1 MTIPF
6 ELIRVMVQIEGEI
19 TRMARS
25 IIQDQKLSDNELRS
39 QFRQAIHAAQ
49 QAGDRESLKAFLAY
63 QTSRDNKKKI
73 WAHQASNQL
82 FIKRVWRGL
91 ESLISKYEQE
101 AGSRTSKAWAEA
113 NDAIKE
119 KLRLMLA
126 ERFFAYL
133 ERAYEIWKD
142 AEAKRYYFDDD
153 EQNRGGGVEGAS

>member
-1 MTIPF
+1 MKIPF
-6 ELIRVMVQIEGEI
+6 ELIRVLVQIEGEI

-25 IIQDQKLSDNELRS
+25 IIQDQKLSDSELRS

-73 WAHQASNQL
+73 WAHQGANQRQGANQL
-82 FIKRVWRGL
+82 FIKRVWSGL
-91 ESLISKYEQE
+91 EHLISKYEQE
-101 AGSRTSKAWAEA
+101 AGSKTSKAWTEA
-113 NDAIKE
+113 NEATKE

-142 AEAKRYYFDDD
+142 KDKDNNARAFYFTSS
-153 EQNRGGGVEGAS
+153 E